1 MFVGITGMY
10 VLAARRSNDRTFLYG
25 YPTCVVSNLQIT
37 GITKV
42 AVGFPR
48 RKVKF
53 LKRIV

>member
-10 VLAARRSNDRTFLYG
+10 ILAARRSNDRTFLYG

-48 RKVKF
+48 RK
-53 LKRIV
+53 